1 MISVSQHSQSVL
13 QLMKGKIIKK
23 TSFRVGVQMLEM
35 SEPILAQTWRSHAGH
50 GIRERETIWDLG
62 VTSYITQDCL
72 GLINSPLYQ
81 FSSRPASLSQYLVT
95 DLVSILSGIIRW
107 LVAMLLSTLVII
119 GLYQRHWK

>member
-1 MISVSQHSQSVL
+1 
-13 QLMKGKIIKK
+13 
-23 TSFRVGVQMLEM
+23 MLEM
-35 SEPILAQTWRSHAGH
+35 SEPILAQTWRSHTGH

-62 VTSYITQDCL
+62 VTSYISLRLTQDCL

-107 LVAMLLSTLVII
+107 LLCWQVHPIVI
-119 GLYQRHWK
+119 RESK